1 MKTQRQHTL
10 PKHLEGGGKFE
21 YLTPEIIA
29 IDIAVEKGFATSG
42 QLQDLT
48 YDNSWEE
55 INK

>member
-1 MKTQRQHTL
+1 MKTQRQHTP
-10 PKHLEGGGKFE
+10 PKRPVGGGNFE

-42 QLQDLT
+42 RLQDLT